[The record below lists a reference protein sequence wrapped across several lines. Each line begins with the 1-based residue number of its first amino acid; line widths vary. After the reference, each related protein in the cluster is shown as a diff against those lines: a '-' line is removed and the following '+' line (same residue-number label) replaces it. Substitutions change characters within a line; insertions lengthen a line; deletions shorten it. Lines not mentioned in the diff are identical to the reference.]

1 MVWGAKLISKE
12 MCKKGLMVVQE
23 HGRWVL
29 RYLAKAT
36 ETLGIVLSESALFV
50 EMHEVEP
57 QTDEWLV
64 LVCW

>member
-1 MVWGAKLISKE
+1 
-12 MCKKGLMVVQE
+12 MVVQQ

-36 ETLGIVLSESALFV
+36 ETLGIMLSESALFV